1 MASKQPP
8 TPAGEQLPETMRAL
22 VLDTWGG
29 PFRLDQRPVPL
40 PGPGEALMRVRAA
53 GVGLTLG
60 HIRRGAFGGETPRII
75 GHELGGDIA
84 AVGTGVENVSA
95 GDRCLVYFYL
105 NCGACRFCLGNRET
119 LCVNSRGLVG
129 VSRDG
134 GFADYVCLPASNFL
148 HIPDNVSYAD
158 AAVTA
163 DAVCTPWHAIKERAR
178 VQPLD
183 DVLILGAG
191 GGVGIHGVQMAKLF
205 GGRVIAVDVSP
216 AKLDLALKWGADDA
230 FDAGASGLAE
240 QIRMAT
246 GGKGVESCVDFVGN
260 AQTVQLGIQSLAVAG
275 RMVIVGVQPGAVP
288 FDPSNLVRTEQTITG
303 SRHVTK
309 LELQETIAV
318 VARGLVT
325 PVISAR
331 RPLEKAEE
339 LFDLIDRQELLGRA
353 VLEVG

>member
-1 MASKQPP
+1 MASQQPP
-8 TPAGEQLPETMRAL
+8 TAAVEDLPETMRAL
-22 VLDTWGG
+22 VLETWGG
-29 PFRLDQRPVPL
+29 PFKLEQRAVPH

-60 HIRRGAFGGETPRII
+60 HIRRGAFGGKTPRII
-75 GHELGGDIA
+75 GHELGGDIVV
-84 AVGTGVENVSA
+84 VGTGVENVSA

-105 NCGACRFCLGNRET
+105 NCGTCRFCLGNRET
-119 LCVNSRGLVG
+119 LCINSRGLVG
-129 VSRDG
+129 VHRDG

-163 DAVCTPWHAIKERAR
+163 DAVCTPWHAMKERAG

-205 GGRVIAVDVSP
+205 GARVIAVDVSL
-216 AKLDLALKWGADDA
+216 AKLNLARAWGADEA
-230 FDAGASGLAE
+230 FDAGATGLAE
-240 QIRMAT
+240 RIREAT
-246 GGKGVESCVDFVGN
+246 GGKGVESCVDFAGN
-260 AQTVQLGIQSLAVAG
+260 AQTVQMGIQSLAVAG
-275 RMVIVGVQPGAVP
+275 RMVIVGVQPGVVP
-288 FDPSNLVRTEQTITG
+288 IDPSNLVRTEQIITG

-309 LELQETIAV
+309 LELEETIAI

-325 PVISAR
+325 PVISER
-331 RPLEKAEE
+331 RPFEQVEE

-353 VLEVG
+353 VVEVS